1 MTIDL
6 TKVEEAQTREFEIRS
21 VNTEKREFT
30 GIAVPWDEDA
40 DIGGWYTERF
50 ERGAVID
57 SDDAKLWWRHEE
69 PIGKIVSHRDTDA
82 GWEITAR
89 ISETPRGDEA
99 YTLLRDGV
107 VDRLSVGFKPIEHR
121 VDEENE
127 IVIRTKVKV
136 RETSL
141 VPLPAYDGAKVGA
154 VRAADNQ
161 KKEVATMAT
170 EVTKADLDEVRTGVE
185 ELDRKFDA
193 GLASL
198 TDKRDEKSPALEFRS
213 FGEYVKAVAKGDEK
227 ANRVYEGAVSGDTVI
242 HDGWLGNTLKLMTQ
256 RQRVT
261 NAFQHAHDL
270 PREGMNVEYGFVETD
285 TTQVGVQALEG
296 DDLLYGKVSIGTDTA
311 PVRTLGGWTSLS
323 RQAIE
328 RTSVNVLDLSFRAMA
343 LKYARA
349 IELLTRSTV
358 TTALATADSVE
369 GDLTTQDGVL
379 ATLIDLVEAFEAVD
393 QNLDGLFVAKDVFMG
408 LLAVPATDRVL
419 QVTAAPEDKLGTV
432 TVSSIEGNVAGLKVS
447 LFPGA
452 AAGTAFGYDSV
463 AVRTQESP
471 GAPLRLQDENV
482 VNLTKDFSVYGYASS
497 FVEFPSGL
505 INVTAPVVP

>member
-1 MTIDL
+1 MTLDL
-6 TKVEEAQTREFEIRS
+6 SKVEEVQTREFEVRA
-21 VNTEKREFT
+21 VDTEKREFT
-30 GIAVPWDEDA
+30 GIAVPWNEDA

-50 ERGAVID
+50 ERGAVVD

-99 YTLLRDGV
+99 YTLLKDGV
-107 VDRLSVGFKPIEHR
+107 VDRLSIGFQPIEHR
-121 VDEENE
+121 VDEENKK
-127 IVIRTKVKV
+127 VIRTKVRV

-141 VPLPAYDGAKVGA
+141 VPIPAYDGAKVGA

-161 KKEVATMAT
+161 KKEVADMAT
-170 EVTKADLDEVRTGVE
+170 EVTKADLDEVRNGVE

-198 TDKRDEKSPALEFRS
+198 TEKRDDKPAMEFRS
-213 FGEYVKAVAKGDEK
+213 FGEYVKALAKGDEK
-227 ANRVYEGAVSGDTVI
+227 ANRVFTGAVSGDTVI
-242 HDGWLGNTLKLMTQ
+242 HDGWVGQTLKLMEQ

-261 NAFQHAHDL
+261 NAFQHTHDL

-285 TTQVGVQALEG
+285 TTQVDVQSSEG
-296 DDLLYGKVSIGTDTA
+296 DDLLFGKVSIGTDTA
-311 PVRTLGGWTSLS
+311 PVKTLGGWTSLS

-328 RTSVNVLDLSFRAMA
+328 RTSVNVLDLSYRAMA

-349 IELLTRSTV
+349 IELLTRATV
-358 TTALATADSVE
+358 TASLATANEVE
-369 GDLTTQDGVL
+369 ADLTTQDGVVE
-379 ATLIDLVEAFEAVD
+379 AIIDLVEAFEAVG
-393 QNLDGLFVAKDVFMG
+393 QNLDGLFVAKDVFLG
-408 LLAVPATDRVL
+408 LLGVPATDRIL
-419 QVTAAPEDKLGTV
+419 QVTQAPTDKLGTLTIQSV
-432 TVSSIEGNVAGLKVS
+432 EGNIAGLKVQ

-452 AAGTAFGYDSV
+452 QAGLAFGYDSV

-482 VNLTKDFSVYGYASS
+482 VNLTKDFSVYGYATS
-497 FVEFPSGL
+497 FTEFPDGL
-505 INVTAPVVP
+505 IKLTEAAS